1 MKYARADSGIM
12 VKITPE
18 MKEVFSKVKPYY
30 LATASKDGVPNVAPM
45 GMVILQDDMETVW
58 IVDNYM
64 CKTLANL
71 KENPRASM
79 DIWDPD
85 TPESYQLKFSAT
97 VEDSGADYEKA
108 VAFAHAKSE
117 KYPAKSLVKLKVEEV
132 YSVTP
137 GPGAGRKLL

>member
-1 MKYARADSGIM
+1 M
-12 VKITPE
+12 
-18 MKEVFSKVKPYY
+18 KVKVAINGYGTIGKRV
-30 LATASKDGVPNVAPM
+30 ATAVNQ
-45 GMVILQDDMETVW
+45 QDDMETVW